1 MNKKVSVIITFCLI
15 SLLSIFSL
23 NARRRNERTEDYIRE
38 SEGDVEIQL
47 ADEISDLPLVRSD
60 SDETFDIDAKRQQ
73 VIRLIDEAG
82 AYLQKQP
89 LYEAMHAFTHSKAFQ
104 PGELYLF
111 VYDMKGNTFASGTA
125 EQNLWRNAYNLRD
138 DFGAFLIRDI
148 LNVAKKGGGWVN
160 YQWRGSAK
168 VTYAKSFMKDDE
180 AFVIA
185 AGYYPHSKEAAVV
198 NLVKGAVALFNETVA
213 NGEPLDKVF
222 STFSYP
228 LGRFIL
234 GDLYLVAIS
243 FEGIIMAQGE
253 RPGLIGANTLEYR
266 AGKQY
271 VVKEIIQK
279 LEKSNEGV
287 WIEYLS
293 KGAIKRAYNEM
304 VVDSEGK
311 KYYISCGYYPDAGQ
325 KEVVDL
331 VRKAYTF
338 MKGQGISEAV
348 TQFSDLSNKRFRY
361 GDLYIVLYNFDG
373 VCKAHGTQRDLIG
386 RNMFDDTDQNGQY
399 FVREIIQK
407 ATELEKNGGQGGWL
421 SFKLKNSF
429 ALVYLEPIDV
439 GVDKFIITSMVYPV
453 SKSETMILLG
463 KSGASYLR
471 THPPAKAFRE
481 FVSVN
486 GQFIRGDLTVFAF
499 DSTGICLAWG
509 DDYDRIWTNMI
520 DEKDDNGK
528 PYVKLLINTG
538 MRGTGK
544 VSYVLNGRP
553 VVAYVE
559 KVEKEGR
566 NLIVGSSYFK

>member
-1 MNKKVSVIITFCLI
+1 MNKKISVIFTFCII
-15 SLLSIFSL
+15 SLLSVCFVD
-23 NARRRNERTEDYIRE
+23 ARRRNEKTEDYIQE
-38 SEGDVEIQL
+38 SEGVEIQL
-47 ADEISDLPLVRSD
+47 ADEITKSALPGI
-60 SDETFDIDAKRQQ
+60 SDETFDIEDKRKQ
-73 VIRLIDEAG
+73 VIRLIEEAG

-125 EQNLWRNAYNLRD
+125 EQNLWRDAYNLRD
-138 DFGAFLIRDI
+138 DFGAFLVQDI
-148 LNVAKKGGGWVN
+148 INIAKKGGGWVT
-160 YQWRGSAK
+160 YQWRGASK
-168 VTYAKSFMKDDE
+168 VAYAKSFMKDDE

-198 NLVKGAVALFNETVA
+198 NLVKGAVALFNQTVEK
-213 NGEPLDKVF
+213 GESLDRVF
-222 STFSYP
+222 STFSYS
-228 LGRFIL
+228 LGRFIV

-243 FEGIIMAQGE
+243 FDGMIMAQGE
-253 RPGLIGANTLEYR
+253 RPGLIGTNTLEYR
-266 AGKQY
+266 AGKKF

-304 VVDSEGK
+304 VIDSEGK

-325 KEVVDL
+325 QKVVDL

-348 TQFSDLSNKRFRY
+348 QQFSDLSNKRFRY
-361 GDLYIVLYNFDG
+361 GDLYITLYNFDG
-373 VCKAHGTQRDLIG
+373 ICKAHGTERDLIG
-386 RNMFDDTDQNGQY
+386 RNMIDDTDQNGQY
-399 FVREIIQK
+399 FVREIVNK
-407 ATELEKNGGQGGWL
+407 ASELEKNGGQGGWL

-429 ALVYLEPIDV
+429 ELVYIEPIDV
-439 GVDKFIITSMVYPV
+439 GVDKFIITSGVFPV

-471 THPPAKAFRE
+471 THPPAKTFRE
-481 FVSVN
+481 FVSVD

-528 PYVKLLINTG
+528 PYIKLLINTG
-538 MRGTGK
+538 MRGSGK

-553 VVAYVE
+553 VIAYVE
-559 KVEKEGR
+559 KVEKEGQK
-566 NLIVGSSYFK
+566 LIVGSSYFK